1 MTLAVVDV
9 HVAEIVTLV
18 LAGVHVTFE
27 PCLTVSLHV
36 TSQDSRSLP
45 PRTRRSSGQLE
56 SHGLV
61 IVNIYYIIYTYG
73 IYIYI
78 YYIYDVYFKQKV
90 HMYI

>member
-45 PRTRRSSGQLE
+45 PRTRRRSR
-56 SHGLV
+56 
-61 IVNIYYIIYTYG
+61 
-73 IYIYI
+73 
-78 YYIYDVYFKQKV
+78 
-90 HMYI
+90 